1 MRQIKMGDRLKIGF
15 FTDSYTPYISGVVR
29 SIQILSEELNKMG
42 HSSFIFCPAYS
53 QKAGDQNTY
62 RFLSIPAPTHRDF
75 ALPLPFSPRLSNTV
89 RSLDLDIIHVH
100 TPFLMGSL
108 GAMTA
113 RRFNLPLVF
122 THHTLYHNYAHYLPL
137 GRKIVSE
144 AIRQWDKNFCN
155 RCDLIIAPSQFVGE
169 LLIRN
174 GVRTPVSVVPTGLP
188 PQYCAGNPLWLKD
201 KFFLNPKSKI
211 LLYVGRLGKE
221 KNLVFLIEAMKEI
234 TKRKKDAVFVLVG
247 TGPEETA
254 LKQLVRES
262 SLQPNIFFTGRVDH
276 QELQNCYAGAD
287 IFLFASRTETQGMV
301 IVEAKLAGLPL
312 VALYSP
318 CMAETIFHGKD
329 GYLAHTLND
338 FIEYVLYLLDNEKAS
353 ILMGQR
359 GRLNALRFS
368 TGIFASKML
377 DSYYCAFRLKRDKE
391 RTYAF

>member
-1 MRQIKMGDRLKIGF
+1 MGDRLKIGF

-75 ALPLPFSPRLSNTV
+75 AIPLPFSPRLSNTV
-89 RSLDLDIIHVH
+89 RSLDLDIIHAH

-137 GRKIVSE
+137 GRKIVTE

-169 LLIRN
+169 LLIRS

-188 PQYCAGNPLWLKD
+188 PQECEGDPRWLKD
-201 KFFLNPKSKI
+201 KFFLNPESKI

-234 TKRKKDAVFVLVG
+234 TKKRKDTVFVLVG

-262 SLQPNIFFTGRVDH
+262 SLQANIFFTGRVDH

-338 FIEYVLYLLDNEKAS
+338 FVEYVLYLLDNERAS

-359 GRLNALRFS
+359 GKLNALRFS
-368 TGIFASKML
+368 TGIFASKIL
-377 DSYYCAFRLKRDKE
+377 DSYYCAFRYKRAKE